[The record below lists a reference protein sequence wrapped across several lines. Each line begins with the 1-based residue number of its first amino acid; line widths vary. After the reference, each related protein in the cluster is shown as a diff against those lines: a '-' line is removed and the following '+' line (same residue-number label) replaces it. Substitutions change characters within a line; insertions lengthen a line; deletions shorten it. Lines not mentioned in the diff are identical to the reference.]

1 MAESLEK
8 YIGATLENEKRSME
22 WFWNLSQQEL
32 YRLVLRERQEKA
44 QLLDAIRR
52 MKAEQN
58 ERE

>member
-1 MAESLEK
+1 MAESVEES
-8 YIGATLENEKRSME
+8 IGVISESEKRFME
-22 WFWNLSQQEL
+22 RFWQLSHQEL
-32 YRLVLRERQEKA
+32 YRLVVRERREKA

>member
-1 MAESLEK
+1 MAESLEES
-8 YIGATLENEKRSME
+8 IGVISESEKRFME
-22 WFWNLSQQEL
+22 RFWSLSHQEL
-32 YRLVLRERQEKA
+32 YWLVVRERREKA